1 LSGLSVWRCES
12 CGRRSFPRRELCPY
26 CGGRAFAAELAGQGV
41 VTQVT
46 SHRDVC
52 IACVRVGD
60 DVTLLA
66 RADPALAMGSE
77 VILRVNDGAPVADIT

>member
-1 LSGLSVWRCES
+1 MSVLSLWRCES

-26 CGGRAFAAELAGQGV
+26 CGGRAFAAERAGQGV
-41 VTQVT
+41 ATQVT

-66 RADPALAMGSE
+66 RADPAVAMGSE
-77 VILRVNDGAPVADIT
+77 VMLRGDDGAPVADIT